1 MSPKFNYKTVNKTL
15 GRQDLTDDSG
25 LEVDEERPGDV
36 LAGPVLGVEGVEGA
50 VVLDAEGLVR
60 GHLAVGHDPVLQ
72 AEQLP
77 ARIADLRSVCV
88 SQV

>member
-1 MSPKFNYKTVNKTL
+1 M
-15 GRQDLTDDSG
+15 
-25 LEVDEERPGDV
+25 

-77 ARIADLRSVCV
+77 ARIADLRVEGISVKFGEILGY
-88 SQV
+88 